1 MGVAKVAAPP
11 LGGSTKLVIQLTSI
25 QTSHDS
31 KLRNLEKCGSQ
42 ARKVLSLPLGL
53 KMAEG
58 VFENSNFATFLR
70 A

>member
-31 KLRNLEKCGSQ
+31 KLRNLG
-42 ARKVLSLPLGL
+42 KVWKSSAQGTIPSAG
-53 KMAEG
+53 
-58 VFENSNFATFLR
+58 FENGGGGV
-70 A
+70 